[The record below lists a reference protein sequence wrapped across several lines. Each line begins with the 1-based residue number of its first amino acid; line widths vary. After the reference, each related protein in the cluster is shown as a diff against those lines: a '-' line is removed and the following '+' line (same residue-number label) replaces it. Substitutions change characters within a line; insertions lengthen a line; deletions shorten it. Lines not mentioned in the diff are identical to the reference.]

1 MEQLKVKIAGE
12 ISLSQD
18 PGATM
23 RKWREVFG
31 VTQTQLSEFIQISP
45 STISDYE
52 SNRRKSPGIQVIKR
66 FVDALIKLDAEKGG
80 ELTKRFAEAESPTDY
95 YDAINFTKS
104 VDANDFCKAIDAKPV
119 CCPEKLS
126 DLHLFGAT
134 IIDSVKVI
142 LDLPYDSFMKIYS
155 TTTQRALI
163 FTNVSTGRSPLVAI
177 RMTPIKPTLVVLHGL
192 KASEVDKLAIKIG
205 ENERIP
211 VLATTKPLD
220 EIKKELKK
228 IG

>member
-12 ISLSQD
+12 ISLSSD

-31 VTQTQLSEFIQISP
+31 VTQTHLSEFLQISP

-95 YDAINFTKS
+95 YDAINFSKS
-104 VDANDFCKAIDAKPV
+104 VDASDFSKAIDAKPV
-119 CCPEKLS
+119 CCPEKLA

-211 VLATTKPLD
+211 VLATTKSLD

>member
-1 MEQLKVKIAGE
+1 MEQLKIKVAGE
-12 ISLSQD
+12 ISLSAD

-31 VTQTQLSEFIQISP
+31 VTQTQLSDFLQISP

-95 YDAINFTKS
+95 YDAINFSKS
-104 VDANDFCKAIDAKPV
+104 TQANDFAKAIDGKPV
-119 CCPEKLS
+119 CCPEKLV
-126 DLHLFGAT
+126 DMHLFGAT
-134 IIDSVKVI
+134 IIDSIKVI

-155 TTTQRALI
+155 NTTQRALI

-211 VLATTKPLD
+211 VLATTKPIE
-220 EIKKELKK
+220 EIKKDLKK
-228 IG
+228 LS